1 MEGIELVQCST
12 ARTKTALF
20 LLNLRFD
27 YWPNS
32 PLLFFFFFLF
42 FLFSILLTDKLISLL
57 SLVRMSDQDHHPPA
71 LQPRMELQVW
81 ELQVEEHLQEQHI
94 TLPKKHDDENIPH
107 QT

>member
-1 MEGIELVQCST
+1 MFHGQDENRIVPPESEV
-12 ARTKTALF
+12 R
-20 LLNLRFD
+20 LLAEFS
-27 YWPNS
+27 S
-32 PLLFFFFFLF
+32 PLFFFLFFF

-81 ELQVEEHLQEQHI
+81 ELQVEEHLQEQHR